1 VFVVGENL
9 FAQLIDEL
17 IETQI
22 DFSFDFVVQK
32 LFAENGQRIVS
43 RIVIEI
49 KGEKYAPVNTNQTS
63 NFKFNRKIAFRV

>member
-1 VFVVGENL
+1 VQCLPASKVFVVGENL

-49 KGEKYAPVNTNQTS
+49 KGEKYAPGKHKS
-63 NFKFNRKIAFRV
+63 NIKL

>member
-1 VFVVGENL
+1 MQCLPASKVFVVGENL

-49 KGEKYAPVNTNQTS
+49 KGEKYAPGKPKS
-63 NFKFNRKIAFRV
+63 NIKL